1 MSKLSINIVTMVIFS
16 VLNNT
21 YKNNNDI
28 KNQKYN
34 GNFYIFQISNLKR
47 EVKARL
53 PEMKQLCIYYKLSK
67 KKVNL
72 FL

>member
-1 MSKLSINIVTMVIFS
+1 MVIFS

-67 KKVNL
+67 K
-72 FL
+72 